1 MERRKGSLGLQRSA
15 KEALAAWTPTPSAR
29 WALSR
34 ELSGPLEADHWAARA
49 LLAHD
54 LPWGIAGLL
63 LVRVTIL
70 LATAFAPALPSAR
83 VAAATPSSFL
93 LLAGATARSAVR
105 GAKRGQA
112 APARG
117 GASRGA
123 GDEGGP
129 SCDTI
134 PIGEPKLLEG
144 QHVVGAREVTKD
156 SGVGDVVRGVGEAL
170 IDDAEEVEHELR
182 LGDAMANVAEGVG
195 GFLHLLGV
203 VRDGGVALLDGVE
216 LVREE
221 DRPRLLVAAEEA
233 LNRRPE
239 GARCLVVALHG
250 KVEDGVINE
259 AVDPRP
265 HAAVCLIPLRIL
277 GAWRGRSVDV
287 RFEAEFA
294 AHQLEEGCPLGV
306 VGVLHLQG
314 HQDMG
319 FDRNGGVGVDDQR
332 WRRRDDVVDV
342 DVAGSRHAAVPSGR
356 HATVCRSRYAA
367 VDAEGLC
374 SSHGPRWCGG
384 CAALER
390 MEQACSRDAAR
401 L

>member
-1 MERRKGSLGLQRSA
+1 LERRKGSLGLRRSA
-15 KEALAAWTPTPSAR
+15 KGALAAWTPTPSAR

-54 LPWGIAGLL
+54 LPWGTAGLL
-63 LVRVTIL
+63 LVRVTSL

-144 QHVVGAREVTKD
+144 QHVVGAREVTED

-170 IDDAEEVEHELR
+170 IDAAEEVEHELAAGMLPFPAAGMLPFAAAGMLLLAPR
-182 LGDAMANVAEGVG
+182 ASVPAMDRG
-195 GFLHLLGV
+195 GV
-203 VRDGGVALLDGVE
+203 V
-216 LVREE
+216 
-221 DRPRLLVAAEEA
+221 AA
-233 LNRRPE
+233 
-239 GARCLVVALHG
+239 
-250 KVEDGVINE
+250 
-259 AVDPRP
+259 
-265 HAAVCLIPLRIL
+265 
-277 GAWRGRSVDV
+277 
-287 RFEAEFA
+287 
-294 AHQLEEGCPLGV
+294 
-306 VGVLHLQG
+306 
-314 HQDMG
+314 
-319 FDRNGGVGVDDQR
+319 
-332 WRRRDDVVDV
+332 
-342 DVAGSRHAAVPSGR
+342 
-356 HATVCRSRYAA
+356 
-367 VDAEGLC
+367 
-374 SSHGPRWCGG
+374 PRWNAWSRRAAGMQHG
-384 CAALER
+384 CRVWLRRAGAHGADQSGEVEGSGKRGLIGISNWSLDT
-390 MEQACSRDAAR
+390 M
-401 L
+401 